1 MTAISTEVRTAH
13 EYTRNGVT
21 VIVSDVPTEIVHD
34 DANAEHRLYSMGVA
48 MRLEQLIEAAF
59 KADSTPGTIHR
70 LRF

>member
-1 MTAISTEVRTAH
+1 MTAISTEVRTEH

-21 VIVSDVPTEIVHD
+21 VIVSDVPTEIVQD
-34 DANAEHRLYSMGVA
+34 DAGVEHRLYTMGVA

-59 KADSTPGTIHR
+59 KADATPGTVHR